1 MDIRK
6 IKKLIELLEDSSLTE
21 IEIVE
26 GEESV
31 RLVRGG
37 SAYAA
42 PALAAPQVIAATPA
56 VVAAAEPAAEDEDQV
71 PEGEASVRLV
81 RGGQAQ
87 AMTVAAP
94 QPVMAAPPVA
104 AGAVAPAADEE
115 EAQMPEGE
123 PVLAPMVGTFYAAS
137 GPESEAFVSL
147 GQRVGVGDTL
157 CIIEAMKM
165 FNQIESDVSGTV
177 VAILAENGQPV
188 EYDQPLFVIR

>member
-1 MDIRK
+1 MFSYKIRK
-6 IKKLIELLEDSSLTE
+6 IKKLIELLENSSLTE

-37 SAYAA
+37 
-42 PALAAPQVIAATPA
+42 
-56 VVAAAEPAAEDEDQV
+56 
-71 PEGEASVRLV
+71 
-81 RGGQAQ
+81 QAQ
-87 AMTVAAP
+87 AMTMAVP
-94 QPVMAAPPVA
+94 QPVVAAPPVA
-104 AGAVAPAADEE
+104 PAVEE
-115 EAQMPEGE
+115 EEDQIPEGE

>member
-37 SAYAA
+37 
-42 PALAAPQVIAATPA
+42 
-56 VVAAAEPAAEDEDQV
+56 
-71 PEGEASVRLV
+71 
-81 RGGQAQ
+81 QAQ
-87 AMTVAAP
+87 AMTVAVP
-94 QPVMAAPPVA
+94 QPAIAAPPVA
-104 AGAVAPAADEE
+104 AVAPAAEE
-115 EAQMPEGE
+115 EEDQIPEGE
-123 PVLAPMVGTFYAAS
+123 PVLAPMVGTFYSAS
-137 GPESEAFVSL
+137 GPEAEAFVSL
-147 GQRVGVGDTL
+147 GQTVHVGDTL

-165 FNQIESDVSGTV
+165 FNQIEADIAGTV